1 MPMNIGI
8 LGAGTW
14 GTALAALL
22 ARNNHKVTLWSA
34 VGTEIDSLVNEGVH
48 KNLKGTVLPKEIIYT
63 KSEEEVA
70 KGKDMLL
77 FVVASEYMRP
87 TAKRV
92 AKYVEDGCILASAT
106 KGIESGTLKTMSEII
121 DDEMKAS
128 GREVVYSLAAISGP
142 THAEEVAVGLPT
154 SCVAASTDESIA
166 FKIAEAFS
174 NTCMRVYTNTDIVGV
189 EIAGALKNIIAIA
202 AGINRGMGFGDNS
215 QAMLI
220 TRGIAEMNR
229 MGQALGCRRR
239 TFMGLAGV
247 GDLIVTCTSMH
258 SRNNRCGILI
268 GQGYTYAE
276 AAEQIGM
283 VVEGYYALEA
293 AMQLSEKY
301 GVELPITEA
310 VYSVI
315 MRGMAPREAMLS
327 LMTRE
332 LKSELE

>member
-1 MPMNIGI
+1 MNIGV

-34 VGTEIDSLVNEGVH
+34 VGKEIDTLQAEGVH
-48 KNLKGTVLPKEIIYT
+48 KNLPNAVLPKDIIYT
-63 KSEEEVA
+63 KSEEEAA
-70 KGKDMLL
+70 KDKDMLL
-77 FVVASEYMRP
+77 FVVASEYMRS
-87 TAKRV
+87 TARRI
-92 AKYVEDGCILASAT
+92 AGYVENGCMLVSAT
-106 KGIESGTLKTMSEII
+106 KGIENGTLKTMSEII
-121 DDEMKAS
+121 DDEMQAS
-128 GREVVYSLAAISGP
+128 GREIEYSLAAISGP

-154 SCVAASTDESIA
+154 SCVAASTDEGVA
-166 FKIAEAFS
+166 FRIAEAFS
-174 NTCMRVYTNTDIVGV
+174 NTCMRVYTNTDILGV

-202 AGINRGMGFGDNS
+202 SGINRGMGFGDNS

-268 GQGYTYAE
+268 GQGYTYPE
-276 AAEQIGM
+276 AAKQIGM

-293 AMQLSEKY
+293 AMQMAEKY
-301 GVELPITEA
+301 NVELPITEA
-310 VYSVI
+310 VYNVI
-315 MRGMAPREAMLS
+315 MRGMTPKEAMLS